1 MAVKQSLQMAAGGG
15 RVAEVVNVNDVLDGH
30 VVLDL
35 QCLDRIYLNG
45 YVPRLQVGGQVVT
58 FLTEHLGNRI
68 PSPALFKQIG
78 DRFRD
83 AVRTFA
89 ESNNIPVLHL
99 NTPDRSRWDDRKV
112 DHVRDYIDAATQPGV
127 VVIVVAQE
135 VQKIFMGY
143 TRKSKTDSPQFG
155 FDKADRRVSVYY
167 FYILDPD
174 FGLGFIKIC
183 SYFPYPLK
191 VWVNGHEWA
200 KRQASAQGLA
210 FTELANGFAT
220 CDAPAR
226 LQAICDRLS
235 PAKLQ
240 AFFNYWIVRIPCP
253 FTRVDRLAGYW
264 WQLSMRQIEVSRT
277 LVLDTPRRARAFF
290 EAVIADNIG
299 IGRPAQVSMLF
310 DRRVQRNTPGSFRT
324 RVFTTGTEVRIDF
337 FYKHCR
343 VKLYLKEGRALRIET
358 VVNDADDLDI
368 LKGLPHL
375 PQVQRAARQINAR
388 VLTMLR
394 VGQSCAIETALFE
407 RISQPY
413 VRDGQRTGAL
423 RFGDARAMAL
433 AGALCLTVHAVAGFN
448 HRRLRALVAGPLGTT
463 YTSAQMTYDLRR
475 LRLHGLIARLPRS
488 NTYFLTPQGLR
499 VASSI
504 PRSTTAS
511 SLLYWRLID
520 HQPHCP
526 SVALST
532 LSTKLWTP
540 TLITHSSAKPLEK
553 LVTLSRE
560 WAPQEP

>member
-1 MAVKQSLQMAAGGG
+1 V
-15 RVAEVVNVNDVLDGH
+15 VEVVNVNDVLDGH

-35 QCLDRIYLNG
+35 QCLDRVYLNG
-45 YVPRLQVGGQVVT
+45 YVPKLQVGGQVIG
-58 FLTEHLGNRI
+58 FLTEHLGYRVA
-68 PSPALFKQIG
+68 SPALFKQIG
-78 DRFRD
+78 DRFSN
-83 AVRTFA
+83 AVRSFA
-89 ESNNIPVLHL
+89 EINGIPLLHL

-112 DHVRDYIDAATQPGV
+112 DHVRDYVDKATQPGV
-127 VVIVVAQE
+127 VAIVIAQE
-135 VQKIFMGY
+135 VQKVFMGH
-143 TRKSKTDSPQFG
+143 RRRPKADGPQFG
-155 FDKADRRVSVYY
+155 FNKADRRVTVYY
-167 FYILDPD
+167 FYILDPA

-191 VWVNGHEWA
+191 MWVNGHDWA
-200 KRQASAQGLA
+200 KRQAAANGLA
-210 FTELANGFAT
+210 FTELANGFAS
-220 CDAPAR
+220 CQDPAR
-226 LQAICDRLS
+226 LQAIADRLT

-394 VGQSCAIETALFE
+394 VGQSCAIETALLE

-423 RFGDARAMAL
+423 RFGDSRVMAL
-433 AGALCLTVHAVAGFN
+433 TGALCLTVHAVAGFN
-448 HRRLRALVAGPLGTT
+448 NRSLRALVAGLLGTT

-475 LRLHGLIARLPRS
+475 LRLHRLIARFPRS
-488 NTYFLTPQGLR
+488 NTYMLTPDGLHMALFYTKVDDR
-499 VASSI
+499 
-504 PRSTTAS
+504 
-511 SLLYWRLID
+511 LLGPLLAADKPPAPLALRRALRLID
-520 HQPHCP
+520 D
-526 SVALST
+526 SVDSYIDHAR
-532 LSTKLWTP
+532 
-540 TLITHSSAKPLEK
+540 IRRA
-553 LVTLSRE
+553 
-560 WAPQEP
+560 A